1 MTRGAPI
8 RIARPEDRGGVVDT
22 VVQAFAADPAW
33 TFLLGDHYSEHAPAF
48 AGALFDGRVDDGTVW
63 ITAEPGGVAMWDRPR
78 SDGTSPPRH
87 HIWDPYRRLVG
98 EQSWSRLEAYE
109 SACDRVKPA
118 QPYWYLG
125 VLATHPDRQGQGIGS
140 ALIGS
145 GVARA
150 DEAGTDCCLETSSL
164 GNREFYERRGF
175 TIASPVPWDGPV
187 TWWLRRESSGPGG

>member
-1 MTRGAPI
+1 VTRGAPI

-109 SACDRVKPA
+109 SACDRETNTAVLV
-118 QPYWYLG
+118 LG
-125 VLATHPDRQGQGIGS
+125 VLATHGPQGGIGS